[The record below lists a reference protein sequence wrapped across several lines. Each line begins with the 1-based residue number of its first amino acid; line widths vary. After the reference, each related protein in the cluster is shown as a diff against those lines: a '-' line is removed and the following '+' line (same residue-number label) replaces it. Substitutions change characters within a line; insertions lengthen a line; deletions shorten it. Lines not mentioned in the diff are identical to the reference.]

1 MAKSKKTNKQ
11 EKVRNIGIIAHI
23 DAGKTTLTE
32 RILYY
37 TGKTHRI
44 GEVHEG
50 TTTTDYMDD
59 ERERGITITS
69 AVVDCPWNGYDI
81 HLIDTPGHVDFTIEV
96 ERSLRVLDGVV
107 VVLNA
112 VDGVEPQTETVWRQA
127 EKYRVPRMV
136 FVNKMDRMGASFE
149 RSVQTTVDLLDANPL
164 PLQMPWG
171 VESDHIGVIDLIEMR
186 GIHWSDEEEGA
197 VFEIAEIP
205 AELADEAL
213 EAREAML
220 ESLSDVDDEIAE
232 KYLEGE
238 DITPDDLRKAIR
250 QQTLLGSIVPV
261 FCGSALKNKGV
272 QPLLDAVGDFLPS
285 PADLKMVE
293 GTHPETHEPLTRELN
308 NKEPLSALVF
318 KVMMDEGRR
327 LAYFRVY
334 SGTMKMKEPI
344 FNPRA
349 EKEDRAARLFM
360 MHGGKKV
367 RVDEIPAGFIGA
379 ARGLKLSV
387 TGDTLCDP
395 EHPILL
401 EEIESMEPVIMIAVE
416 LESSK
421 DRKDLDTALDKLADE
436 DPTFR
441 WREDEDTGQILL
453 SGMGELHLDI
463 IKSRLLKEFKLP
475 VRVGNPQVMYR
486 ETIRDTATEDYIFER
501 ELETMSM
508 YARVKVV
515 VEPLEEGSEEVIVID
530 EIPEDSPIKSG
541 DRAVM
546 IEAVEDICA
555 GGASAGYPVIGV
567 KARLLEVGTHPE
579 IESNQTA
586 WRAAASQAVRIAL
599 QNANTALI
607 EPLMRVE
614 VVVPDEF
621 TGEVLGDLQSR
632 HTVIQSIDSRNQ
644 KSVIIVTA
652 ALKEMFGYATDL
664 RSRTQGRGSFTMRF
678 DRFGL
683 LA

>member
-238 DITPDDLRKAIR
+238 DITPDELRKAIR

>member
-1 MAKSKKTNKQ
+1 
-11 EKVRNIGIIAHI
+11 
-23 DAGKTTLTE
+23 
-32 RILYY
+32 
-37 TGKTHRI
+37 
-44 GEVHEG
+44 
-50 TTTTDYMDD
+50 
-59 ERERGITITS
+59 
-69 AVVDCPWNGYDI
+69 
-81 HLIDTPGHVDFTIEV
+81 
-96 ERSLRVLDGVV
+96 
-107 VVLNA
+107 
-112 VDGVEPQTETVWRQA
+112 
-127 EKYRVPRMV
+127 
-136 FVNKMDRMGASFE
+136 
-149 RSVQTTVDLLDANPL
+149 
-164 PLQMPWG
+164 
-171 VESDHIGVIDLIEMR
+171 
-186 GIHWSDEEEGA
+186 
-197 VFEIAEIP
+197 
-205 AELADEAL
+205 
-213 EAREAML
+213 
-220 ESLSDVDDEIAE
+220 
-232 KYLEGE
+232 
-238 DITPDDLRKAIR
+238 
-250 QQTLLGSIVPV
+250 
-261 FCGSALKNKGV
+261 
-272 QPLLDAVGDFLPS
+272 
-285 PADLKMVE
+285 
-293 GTHPETHEPLTRELN
+293 
-308 NKEPLSALVF
+308 
-318 KVMMDEGRR
+318 
-327 LAYFRVY
+327 
-334 SGTMKMKEPI
+334 MKMKEPI

>member
-96 ERSLRVLDGVV
+96 ERSLRVLDSVV